1 MRLRLFF
8 PLVILLLMLATAAH
22 AACWDDALGAVKG
35 ELLVMRSGAVY
46 RILNGPNAIAFWLPP
61 ARVTICE
68 QIADTGPQPVPYF
81 ELRNQDANQM
91 IRALRER

>member
-1 MRLRLFF
+1 MRLRLFLSTLF
-8 PLVILLLMLATAAH
+8 LVLTSAAAD
-22 AACWDDALGAVKG
+22 AACWDDALGAVRG

-46 RILNGPNAIAFWLPP
+46 RIVNGPNAIAFWLPP

-68 QIADTGPQPVPYF
+68 QIADIGPQPVPYF

>member
-8 PLVILLLMLATAAH
+8 SGLFLVFTSAAAD
-22 AACWDDALGAVKG
+22 AACWDDALGAVRG
-35 ELLVMRSGAVY
+35 ELLVMRSGAIY

-68 QIADTGPQPVPYF
+68 QIADTAPQPVSYF